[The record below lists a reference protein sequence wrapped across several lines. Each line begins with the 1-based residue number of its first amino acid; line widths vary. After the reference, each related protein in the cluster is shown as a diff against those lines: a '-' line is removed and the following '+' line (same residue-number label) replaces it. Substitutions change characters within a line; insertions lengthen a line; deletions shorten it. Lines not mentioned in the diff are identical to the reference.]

1 MQELRK
7 DPIIGRWVIMATSR
21 ARRPGNFVNS
31 EESNLVETPE
41 KSCCFCE
48 GREPETPKEICA
60 VRTKGAKK
68 DSPGWQVRVLVDK
81 NPILEAFIDLS
92 RTTHGLYQRLDGRG
106 AHEVIVESP
115 KHISNMAD
123 LDIGQIELVLKMYAE
138 RINDLENDQRLKYVL
153 AHKNYKWTRDNQ
165 NINHSYSEIIATPV
179 TPMRIKE
186 ELKGTKKYFDYHERC
201 LYCDLIAQELETNQ
215 RVVID
220 DEHFLVVTPFASRF
234 PFEMWILP
242 KKHNCQ
248 FPKGIKG
255 MEDRLA
261 KVLKEVLLRIKV
273 GLNDP
278 AYHFVVH
285 SSPFIRREP
294 NKKKYQTIEEDYHWH
309 IEVMPRLTHAAGFEK
324 GTGFYICPIPPEAAA
339 EYLREVEIPL

>member
-41 KSCCFCE
+41 ESCCFCE
-48 GREPETPKEICA
+48 GRESETPKEICA
-60 VRTKGAKK
+60 VRKKGTKK
-68 DSPGWQVRVLVDK
+68 DSPGWQVRVVADK
-81 NPILEAFIDLS
+81 NPILKAFVDLS
-92 RTTHGLYQRLDGRG
+92 RTTHGLYQKLNGRG

-123 LDIGQIELVLKMYAE
+123 LSLKQIELVINTYAE
-138 RINDLENDQRLKYVL
+138 RINDLENDQRIKYVL
-153 AHKNYKWTRDNQ
+153 AHKNFRWTRDNQ

-179 TPMRIKE
+179 VPMRIKE
-186 ELKGTKKYFDYHERC
+186 ELRGAKKYFDYHERC
-201 LYCDLIAQELETNQ
+201 LYCDLVAQELESNQ
-215 RVVID
+215 RVVSD
-220 DEHFLVVTPFASRF
+220 DEHFLTVVPFASRF
-234 PFEMWILP
+234 PFETWIIP
-242 KKHNCQ
+242 KDHHSQ

-255 MEDRLA
+255 KEKYLA
-261 KVLKEVLLRIKV
+261 KAFKEILLKMKI
-273 GLNDP
+273 GLNNP

-285 SSPFIRREP
+285 SAPFLRKNPGEV
-294 NKKKYQTIEEDYHWH
+294 KYQTIAEDYHWH
-309 IEVMPRLTHAAGFEK
+309 IEVTPRLTQAAGFEK

-339 EYLREVEIPL
+339 EYLREVEI